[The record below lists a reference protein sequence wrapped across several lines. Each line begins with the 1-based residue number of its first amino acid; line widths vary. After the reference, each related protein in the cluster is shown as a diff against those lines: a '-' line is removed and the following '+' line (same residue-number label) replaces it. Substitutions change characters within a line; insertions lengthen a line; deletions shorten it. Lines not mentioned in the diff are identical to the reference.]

1 MADNRIG
8 TLRWHVRARRHP
20 SAFLL
25 AAQLL
30 SLVLY
35 PLFDGMRG
43 GRVLFGALGVVVL
56 MLAVWVVNRSPAK
69 VWVAWLLAAPALVLS
84 VLSVALGND
93 MLLVLSSA
101 LEALLYLYAAA
112 SLIAYMLGD
121 HRVTTDELFAAGAT
135 FTLLAWGF
143 AYAYFVVQAW
153 YPESFT
159 GAVRPDEPRTWL
171 ELLFLSFT
179 TLSATG
185 LGDILPLS
193 SPARVLVMLEQFAGV
208 AYIAVVVS
216 RLVGLTMLR
225 AAK

>member
-1 MADNRIG
+1 MGETRIG
-8 TLRWHVRARRHP
+8 WLRWRVKARRNP

-43 GRVLFGALGVVVL
+43 GRVLFGAFGVVVM
-56 MLAVWVVNRSPAK
+56 MLAVLVVDHSPAK
-69 VWVAWLLAAPALVLS
+69 NWIAWVLAAPAVLLSIVAVAIDNHALVT
-84 VLSVALGND
+84 V
-93 MLLVLSSA
+93 SSA
-101 LEALLYLYAAA
+101 LEALLYLYAAC

-121 HRVTTDELFAAGAT
+121 HKVTSDELFAAGAT

-143 AYAYFVVQAW
+143 AYVYFVCQAL
-153 YPESFT
+153 YPGSFT
-159 GAVRPDEPRTWL
+159 GAVNPDQPRTWL

-193 SPARVLVMLEQFAGV
+193 SPARVLVMLQQFAGV

-216 RLVGLTMLR
+216 RLIGLTILR
-225 AAK
+225 K